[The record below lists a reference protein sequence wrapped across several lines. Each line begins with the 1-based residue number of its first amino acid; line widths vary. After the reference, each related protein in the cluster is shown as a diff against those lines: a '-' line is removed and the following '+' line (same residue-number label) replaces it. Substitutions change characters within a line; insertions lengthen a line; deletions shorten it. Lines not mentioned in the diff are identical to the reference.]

1 MNSIILAI
9 VLHQIHMHVVEY
21 ILDDQTI
28 NSSKCGVVSLVF
40 TNCRSFK
47 GLWLV
52 NGIIMAIVLRQ
63 IHVQAVEY
71 ILDAQTILAS
81 VW

>member
-9 VLHQIHMHVVEY
+9 VLCQIHMQAVEY

-28 NSSKCGVVSLVF
+28 NSSKCEVVSVTF

-47 GLWLV
+47 KG
-52 NGIIMAIVLRQ
+52 
-63 IHVQAVEY
+63 AVVSEQCY
-71 ILDAQTILAS
+71 FGYCTPSDTHAGS
-81 VW
+81 

>member
-1 MNSIILAI
+1 MDSIIMAI
-9 VLHQIHMHVVEY
+9 VLCQILMQVVKY

-47 GLWLV
+47 KG
-52 NGIIMAIVLRQ
+52 
-63 IHVQAVEY
+63 AVVSKQHY
-71 ILDAQTILAS
+71 FGYCTPSDTHAGS
-81 VW
+81 

>member
-1 MNSIILAI
+1 MDNIIMAI
-9 VLHQIHMHVVEY
+9 VLCQIHMQAVEY

-47 GLWLV
+47 KGAVVSEQHYFGYCTLLDT
-52 NGIIMAIVLRQ
+52 
-63 IHVQAVEY
+63 HVG
-71 ILDAQTILAS
+71 S
-81 VW
+81 